1 MFISSPFEQFQIV
14 SFLPIKFGTLNL
26 SFTNSSFYM
35 LLVVLFIIALFA
47 LSTQK
52 ATIIPSRWQSIV
64 EMLYEFVHNLVE
76 EQVGPKGLRYFPV
89 LFSVFLFILVSN
101 LLGMI
106 PYSFTVT
113 SHIIVTFGLA
123 LAVFIGINII
133 GLSIHGAHFF
143 SLFLPQGAPL
153 ALAPFLVLIEL
164 ISYLFRVVSLAVRL
178 FANMMSGHSL
188 LKILSGFAWTMMCM
202 GGFMFVASFIPL
214 AIIFALTGL
223 ELAIAFLQAYVFTLL
238 TCIYLNDAINLH

>member
-1 MFISSPFEQFQIV
+1 MLTSPFEQFQIV
-14 SFLPIKFGTLNL
+14 TFLPIKFGSLNI

-35 LLVVLFIIALFA
+35 LLVISVILILFTLA
-47 LSTQK
+47 TTK
-52 ATIIPSRWQSIV
+52 ATIIPGKWQSVV
-64 EMLYEFVHNLVE
+64 EMLYEFVYNLVE
-76 EQVGPKGLRYFPV
+76 EQVGPKGIKYFPII
-89 LFSVFLFILVSN
+89 FATFLFILFCN
-101 LLGMI
+101 LIGMI

-123 LAVFIGINII
+123 LAIFIGINII
-133 GLSIHGAHFF
+133 GISTHGLHFF

-214 AIIFALTGL
+214 LIIFALTGL

-238 TCIYLNDAINLH
+238 VCIYLNDAINLH

>member
-1 MFISSPFEQFQIV
+1 MLASPFEQFQIV
-14 SFLPIKFGTLNL
+14 SFLPIKLGTFNI

-35 LLVVLFIIALFA
+35 LIVVSAILLLFTL
-47 LSTQK
+47 TTTK
-52 ATIIPSRWQSIV
+52 ATIIPSKWQSVV
-64 EMLYEFVHNLVE
+64 EMLYEFVYNLVE
-76 EQVGPKGLRYFPV
+76 EQVGPKGVKYFPII
-89 LFSVFLFILVSN
+89 FATFLFILFCN
-101 LLGMI
+101 LIGMI

-123 LAVFIGINII
+123 LAIFVGINII
-133 GLSIHGAHFF
+133 GVSTHGAHFF

-202 GGFMFVASFIPL
+202 GGVMFVASFIPL

-238 TCIYLNDAINLH
+238 VCIYLNDAINLH